1 MCLPRSS
8 GDVKSGRSPVLLELK
23 QGCLAPQE
31 STQEE
36 HRAQTRRLRGVW
48 GGDLKAQIN
57 RGHCEDRSRDQH
69 HEPGYQQALE
79 YGWDEKYKRGV
90 MRWKQVMAALGA
102 KSTTRISP

>member
-1 MCLPRSS
+1 MPGTTGEHTGGAQSPDPEAQACL
-8 GDVKSGRSPVLLELK
+8 
-23 QGCLAPQE
+23 
-31 STQEE
+31 
-36 HRAQTRRLRGVW
+36 

-79 YGWDEKYKRGV
+79 YGWDERYKRGV

-102 KSTTRISP
+102 KSRT